1 MKDYTYLKPKNWLYS
16 CRCGHSWKV
25 FWNRYSQD
33 ECPKCG
39 LYYYPV
45 GEKKMTREEILKEA
59 EKLINGERA
68 ADYGDAKENFQ
79 HIADMWSIFLGQ
91 RITRQQ
97 VAACMILVKT
107 ARLMKSDKEDSWLD
121 ICGYAALGGE
131 KND

>member
-1 MKDYTYLKPKNWLYS
+1 MKEYKPQNWHYL
-16 CRCGHSWKV
+16 CRCGHSWEV
-25 FWNRYSQD
+25 FGNRYSKDQ
-33 ECPKCG
+33 CPKCG

-68 ADYGDAKENFQ
+68 KDYGDAKQNFQ
-79 HIADMWSIFLGQ
+79 DIADMWSVFLGQ